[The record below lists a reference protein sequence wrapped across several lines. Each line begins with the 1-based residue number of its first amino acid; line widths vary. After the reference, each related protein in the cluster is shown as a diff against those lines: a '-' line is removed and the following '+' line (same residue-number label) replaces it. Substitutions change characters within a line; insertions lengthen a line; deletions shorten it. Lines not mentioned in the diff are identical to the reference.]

1 MFFTIITSYIVI
13 INKFF
18 DITLLW
24 IINFNK
30 IKLGDSMDTR
40 IELLKKYGVDVNRVA
55 SLELLE
61 TVSVTDI
68 EGMLIF
74 LNENELLRSKF
85 VINALANIIKNT
97 TVSNIKTVKEILDS
111 NGYDSYSILYKAN
124 KVILTSNFD
133 KINDVI
139 QELQKEEYHI
149 DHKKII
155 NGASSLLV
163 TSNSDF
169 IKDVTKLLRKY
180 NLDITTVSNKSGLI
194 FDPRPIQGME
204 DILLALTLNLGK
216 DLTQTLIYKCPSII
230 IKGSAKDIG
239 NIIDLLKEKLGEQEA
254 IDYII
259 EYPSVIGRC
268 SENKIREIYSL
279 LEELGLESLIGTSA
293 NILIYG
299 NAYTIRK
306 NFNWLIENHI
316 NIDVAKAT
324 TVLTTPHEVLVR
336 NYNFYNSHN
345 LSQYLQDSPSALA
358 ANKAT
363 EDLEDIYNY
372 LVSLGISDFST
383 YLSVFTMSN
392 IIEIKEIHNALTDE
406 VGKELADKLIVIPSI
421 LTTNYSTLHS
431 SLTFIRE
438 HDLFDQLEEKP
449 YVLSET
455 RKDKMDRNLAFLSTL
470 ELTDLRKNLIV
481 LARGEVNNMK
491 DILAYFEELN
501 ISSILEQCPTLLVK
515 KYKNVKNC
523 IDYFIKEGKLNV
535 ILTTPSIALL
545 KVDEVEQAARGI
557 KDLDLEDEAAQSHG
571 LYRAKHIK
579 TNATTV
585 STDKFKGIAGI
596 AAVYSTATV
605 RLNTRKEFY
614 DQRGLQHLYEK
625 CPSILSEGD
634 LAEMDLVLDYLI
646 IEGLEEI
653 LEKSPSVFPR
663 LKLKELQE
671 RLEHLYKL
679 GVTKDEII
687 NNSAMLIRYSDE
699 QILKTLE
706 YHRSRKRS

>member
-1 MFFTIITSYIVI
+1 ME
-13 INKFF
+13 
-18 DITLLW
+18 
-24 IINFNK
+24 
-30 IKLGDSMDTR
+30 TR

-55 SLELLE
+55 SIELLE
-61 TVSVTDI
+61 TVEPYHI
-68 EGMLIF
+68 EDMLIY
-74 LNENELLRSKF
+74 LKENELLRSKF
-85 VINALANIIKNT
+85 VINALANIITTT
-97 TVSNIKTVKEILDS
+97 TVSNLQTVKEILET

-124 KVILTSNFD
+124 KVMLTNNFD
-133 KINDVI
+133 KMKDVI
-139 QELQKEEYHI
+139 KELQKEEYKLN
-149 DHKKII
+149 HKKII

-163 TSNSDF
+163 TSNKDF
-169 IKDVTKLLRKY
+169 IKDVIALLKKY
-180 NLDITTVSNKSGLI
+180 DLDIVTVANKSGLI
-194 FDPRPIQGME
+194 FDPRPIKGME
-204 DILLALTLNLGK
+204 DILLALTVNLGK
-216 DLTQTLIYKCPSII
+216 DLTTTLIYKCPSII
-230 IKGSAKDIG
+230 IKGNAKDIG
-239 NIIDLLKEKLGEQEA
+239 NIIDFLKEKLGDKQA
-254 IDYII
+254 IDYIT

-306 NFNWLIENHI
+306 NFNWLVENYL
-316 NIDVAKAT
+316 NIDVTKAT

-336 NYNFYNSHN
+336 NYNFYHSHN

-392 IIEIKEIHNALTDE
+392 VIEIKEIHSALTDE
-406 VGKELADKLIVIPSI
+406 VGKDLADKLITIPSV
-421 LTTNYSTLHS
+421 LTTNYSTIHS
-431 SLTFIRE
+431 SLTFIKE

-455 RKDKMDRNLAFLSTL
+455 RKDKMDANMDFLSTL

-491 DILAYFEELN
+491 EILAYFEGLN
-501 ISSILEQCPTLLVK
+501 ITSILEQCPTLLVK

-523 IDYFIKEGKLNV
+523 IDYFIKEGKLDV
-535 ILTTPSIALL
+535 IISTPSIALL

-557 KDLDLEDEAAQSHG
+557 KDLDLEDHAAQSHG
-571 LYRAKHIK
+571 LYRAKNIK
-579 TNATTV
+579 HNATTV
-585 STDKFKGIAGI
+585 TTDKFKGISGI

-625 CPSILSEGD
+625 CPSILSEGELD
-634 LAEMDLVLDYLI
+634 EMDSVLEYLT
-646 IEGLEEI
+646 IEGLDGI
-653 LEKSPSVFPR
+653 LDKSPSVFPR
-663 LKLKELQE
+663 LKLDELKA

-679 GVTKDEII
+679 GVTKEEIV
-687 NNSAMLIRYSDE
+687 NNAAMLVRYSDE